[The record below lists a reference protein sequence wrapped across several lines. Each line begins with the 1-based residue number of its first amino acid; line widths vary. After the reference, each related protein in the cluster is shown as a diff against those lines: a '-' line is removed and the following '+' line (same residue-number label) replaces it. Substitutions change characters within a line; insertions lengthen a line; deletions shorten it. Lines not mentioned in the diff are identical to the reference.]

1 MRIILLLIQTL
12 IIAAHLQAQD
22 TLYYFKSKEN
32 ELVGVKNQHGKIII
46 EANYPAGNNYY
57 IFNKPIEEQTIEFYY
72 LPNWEKI
79 DFSKINV
86 PFGAV
91 YNREGKFLY
100 TPLFYDN
107 GPDYWNNDLRRY
119 VENNKVG
126 LVNKNGVKITDA
138 KWDMIWW
145 STIQGQAQVFEGDLK
160 SFYENG
166 NEHLTIIGEAKT
178 YIINLQGIRLS
189 PDSLIKF
196 ERANSQFIIPR
207 E

>member
-1 MRIILLLIQTL
+1 MYRLILLFLL
-12 IIAAHLQAQD
+12 MCFNAYAQNS
-22 TLYYFKSKEN
+22 LYYFKSIEN
-32 ELVGVKNQHGKIII
+32 GLVGVKNQNGKIIV
-46 EANYPAGNNYY
+46 EPNYPDGNDYY
-57 IFNKPIEEQTIEFYY
+57 TFNKPIEEQTIEFYY
-72 LPNWEKI
+72 LPNWEKT
-79 DFSKINV
+79 DFSKINA

-91 YNREGKFLY
+91 YNRKGEFLY

-126 LVNKNGVKITDA
+126 LVNQNGVKITDA
-138 KWDMIWW
+138 KWDMMWW
-145 STIQGQAQVFEGDLK
+145 SRVEGQAQVFEGDLK

-178 YIINLQGIRLS
+178 YLIDLKGIRLS

-196 ERANSQFIIPR
+196 ESTNSQLIIPR

>member
-1 MRIILLLIQTL
+1 MYRLILLFLLMCFNT
-12 IIAAHLQAQD
+12 HAQD
-22 TLYYFKSKEN
+22 SLYYFKADSTG
-32 ELVGVKNQHGKIII
+32 LVGVRDNNGRIIV
-46 EANYPAGNNYY
+46 EPNYPAGNDYY
-57 IFNKPIEEQTIEFYY
+57 RFNKPIEEQTIEFYY
-72 LPNWEKI
+72 LPNWEKT
-79 DFSKINV
+79 DYSKINV

-91 YNREGKFLY
+91 YNRKGKFLY

-138 KWDMIWW
+138 KWDMMWW
-145 STIQGQAQVFEGDLK
+145 SRVEGQAQVFEGDLK

-178 YIINLQGIRLS
+178 YLIDLKGIRLS

-196 ERANSQFIIPR
+196 GSTNSQLIIPR